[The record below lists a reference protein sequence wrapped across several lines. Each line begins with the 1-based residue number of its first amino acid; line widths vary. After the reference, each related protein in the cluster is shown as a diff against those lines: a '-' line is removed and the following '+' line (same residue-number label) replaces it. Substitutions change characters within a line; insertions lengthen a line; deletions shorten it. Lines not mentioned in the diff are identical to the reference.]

1 MAFKLRI
8 TLTVR
13 CQKHPRYDPAKGEA
27 AIKGGCS
34 ECVRTL
40 EVYRRALKTAEE
52 IAKVPGAKVPGVKV
66 TGGVELAKAVR
77 AAKA

>member
-8 TLTVR
+8 TLTMS
-13 CQKHPRYDPAKGEA
+13 CQKHPRYDPAKGESF
-27 AIKGGCS
+27 IKGGCS

-40 EVYRRALKTAEE
+40 EVYRRSLKMAEE
-52 IAKVPGAKVPGVKV
+52 IAKVPGVKV

-77 AAKA
+77 AAKVA